1 MVAPDGSVA
10 LIELGRVR
18 ELEALA
24 EEWRAALGT
33 APPGAPD
40 RPARRGGESAQGSG
54 GAREQELGR
63 ALRERLLEPL
73 LAVSGGATT
82 WFVCLADFV
91 HALPLEA
98 LPLGGG
104 VVGDQIT
111 LVNTVSMRRFLAPAE
126 ALPGDGEPAMLAVGG
141 VDFDAFAGAPAL
153 IHGGGVAGPGS
164 GVPQNRT
171 RSFHRL
177 RGTEEEVRCLE
188 ALFGS
193 TFGRAPEV
201 LMEAAASK
209 AAFHRHAP
217 GKRFLHVATHGWFE
231 EVSFPDL
238 RASGPLWTPLDANE
252 VVRSVAPLSLCGL
265 ALAGANRGCNSL
277 GRVPGILT
285 AEELAGVDLSA
296 CELAV
301 LSGCETHAGLRS
313 AGLGIQSL
321 QTALHTAGVRT
332 AITSLWRV
340 DDDATRELMERFYSY
355 LWVEQM
361 SKAEALWKAKCDL
374 RSDGHPKRHWA
385 AWVLSGDPE

>member
-1 MVAPDGSVA
+1 M
-10 LIELGRVR
+10 
-18 ELEALA
+18 
-24 EEWRAALGT
+24 
-33 APPGAPD
+33 
-40 RPARRGGESAQGSG
+40 
-54 GAREQELGR
+54 
-63 ALRERLLEPL
+63 
-73 LAVSGGATT
+73 
-82 WFVCLADFV
+82 
-91 HALPLEA
+91 
-98 LPLGGG
+98 
-104 VVGDQIT
+104 
-111 LVNTVSMRRFLAPAE
+111 
-126 ALPGDGEPAMLAVGG
+126 
-141 VDFDAFAGAPAL
+141 
-153 IHGGGVAGPGS
+153 
-164 GVPQNRT
+164 
-171 RSFHRL
+171 
-177 RGTEEEVRCLE
+177 
-188 ALFGS
+188 
-193 TFGRAPEV
+193 
-201 LMEAAASK
+201 
-209 AAFHRHAP
+209 
-217 GKRFLHVATHGWFE
+217 
-231 EVSFPDL
+231 SFPDL

-361 SKAEALWKAKCDL
+361 SKAEALWKAKCNL